1 VSAARLRA
9 VAMYAAATLILCYM
23 LAPLLL
29 VFPMS
34 LTSGNT
40 LQYPVPGYSLR
51 WYEELIVDRRWI
63 AALKVS
69 LIVAIT
75 STALALALGIPAA
88 LALAWGSF
96 PGKRIVSAL
105 LAAPIVTPI
114 VIVGVA
120 SYFFFSRMGLVGD
133 RLSIALVHAA
143 IALPVVVATVAA
155 SLATFDRTLLRAS
168 ASLGAGAWR
177 GFFEIL
183 LPLIAPGVAAG
194 AIIAFIISFDE
205 VVVAS
210 FLSVGAD
217 RTLPRMI
224 FSGVRESVSPAV
236 AAVSVVLMT
245 FSAVLLALLSWV
257 QARAARGRKRAGGRD
272 E

>member
-1 VSAARLRA
+1 MIAARARA
-9 VAMYAAATLILCYM
+9 VAMYAAAALILCYM

-34 LTSGNT
+34 LTSGNA
-40 LQYPVPGYSLR
+40 LQFPVPGHSLR
-51 WYEELIVDRRWI
+51 WYRELVGDGRWL

-69 LIVAIT
+69 LIVGVA

-88 LALAWGSF
+88 IALAWGRF
-96 PGKRIVSAL
+96 PGKRVVSAI
-105 LAAPIVTPI
+105 LALPIVTPI
-114 VIVGVA
+114 VVVGVA
-120 SYFFFSRMGLVGD
+120 SYFFFSRLGLAGD
-133 RLSIALVHAA
+133 RVSIALVHAA
-143 IALPVVVATVAA
+143 IALPVVISTVAA
-155 SLATFDRTLLRAS
+155 SLSTFDRTLLRAS
-168 ASLGAGAWR
+168 ASLGAGVWR

-210 FLSVGAD
+210 FLSVGAE

-236 AAVSVVLMT
+236 AAVSVVLML
-245 FSAVLLALLSWV
+245 FSALLLALVGWL
-257 QARAARGRKRAGGRD
+257 QARARRGRGDAR
-272 E
+272 

>member
-1 VSAARLRA
+1 MTAARLRA
-9 VAMYAAATLILCYM
+9 VTMYALATLILCYM

-40 LQYPVPGYSLR
+40 LQFPVPGYSLR
-51 WYEELIVDRRWI
+51 WYDELIADRRWL

-69 LIVAIT
+69 LIVGT
-75 STALALALGIPAA
+75 LSTLLALVLGVPAA
-88 LALAWGSF
+88 IALAWGRF
-96 PGKRIVSAL
+96 PGKRIVSAV

-114 VIVGVA
+114 VVVGVA
-120 SYFFFSRMGLVGD
+120 AYFFFSRVGLVGD
-133 RLSIALVHAA
+133 RISIALIHAA
-143 IALPVVVATVAA
+143 IALPVVVSTVAA
-155 SLATFDRTLLRAS
+155 SLTTFDRTLLRAS
-168 ASLGAGAWR
+168 ASLGAGTWR

-236 AAVSVVLMT
+236 AAVSVVLMC
-245 FSAVLLALLSWV
+245 FSALLLALLGWLQS
-257 QARAARGRKRAGGRD
+257 RGRRRGR
-272 E
+272 